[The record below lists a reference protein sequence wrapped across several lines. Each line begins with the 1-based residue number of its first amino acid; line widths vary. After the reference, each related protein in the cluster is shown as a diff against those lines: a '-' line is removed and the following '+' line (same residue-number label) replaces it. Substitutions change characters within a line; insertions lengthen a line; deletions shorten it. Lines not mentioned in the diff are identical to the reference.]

1 MKLVLL
7 IGNTAV
13 GKMTV
18 GQELVKLT
26 AQRLFHNH
34 MTIEPVIEVFG
45 HKDNKTIRRLR
56 DVIFEEFAQSDNEGL
71 IFTYVWAFDRQECWD
86 YVAHVTEIFEKQGAE
101 VYYVELIAPQE
112 VRLQRNATENRLRHK
127 ASKRDIEA
135 SNARLLRDDQNY
147 RCVSLPGEIPFPNYL
162 RLENG
167 DISPEEAARIIR
179 EHFHFE

>member
-1 MKLVLL
+1 L

-112 VRLQRNATENRLRHK
+112 IRLQRNETENRLRHK
-127 ASKRDIEA
+127 ASKRDLEV
-135 SNARLLRDDQNY
+135 SRRRLLLDDEKY
-147 RCVSLPGEIPFPNYL
+147 RLESLEGEIPFPNYMRIESANL
-162 RLENG
+162 T
-167 DISPEEAARIIR
+167 AAETAQMIKDR
-179 EHFHFE
+179 FKL